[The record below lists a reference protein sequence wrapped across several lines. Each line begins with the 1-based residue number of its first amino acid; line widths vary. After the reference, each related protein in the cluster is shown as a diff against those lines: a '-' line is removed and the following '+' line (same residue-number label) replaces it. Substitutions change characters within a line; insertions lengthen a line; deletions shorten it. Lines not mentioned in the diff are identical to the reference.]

1 MPDDCQTTEVIWS
14 SLVVDNAPL
23 LNASLSVGG
32 LVHRLTGT
40 VPDSGTGTPVV
51 LPYYFLEIIQVIRI
65 IKYIIRIIHNTR
77 AKSVYYPT
85 LLDSAQAAAQR
96 TNMLHAYRTAPARS
110 HLRLERVQRG
120 RGRQPEP
127 ADTHCHSTQ
136 LAGEA
141 RGPGHLYRRPAL
153 NL

>member
-32 LVHRLTGT
+32 PVHRLTGT

-85 LLDSAQAAAQR
+85 LLVLVCNLSLPTITFPTLSYIVLGSR
-96 TNMLHAYRTAPARS
+96 TIAL
-110 HLRLERVQRG
+110 V
-120 RGRQPEP
+120 
-127 ADTHCHSTQ
+127 
-136 LAGEA
+136 
-141 RGPGHLYRRPAL
+141 HLYFCLLVR
-153 NL
+153 